1 MTLPILKAIGAK
13 RPVGMLHID
22 AHCDTSGP
30 YEGTRFHHGGPF
42 REAVLAGVL
51 DPKRVIQIGIR
62 GNAEYLW
69 EFSYE
74 TGMTVIHAEE
84 FHRIGVEETIRRAR
98 AVLGDGRLMFPSI
111 STVSIL
117 PMPPAPARRRLAG
130 SPRARPWPC
139 CAARP
144 GSMLSAGDVVE
155 VAP

>member
-1 MTLPILKAIGAK
+1 MKAGCRPVSVGGDHSMTLPILKAVGAQ

-51 DPKRVIQIGIR
+51 DPRRVIQIGIR

-84 FHRIGVEETIRRAR
+84 FHRIGVE
-98 AVLGDGRLMFPSI
+98 
-111 STVSIL
+111 
-117 PMPPAPARRRLAG
+117 
-130 SPRARPWPC
+130 
-139 CAARP
+139 
-144 GSMLSAGDVVE
+144 
-155 VAP
+155 